1 MRKRVSKVLSKKV
14 LVGMSGGVDSTV
26 TAILLQKEGYEV
38 TGVYMKLH
46 EKEGYHE
53 ANYEKAQ
60 RVGDY
65 LGIDVHFHDLSA
77 EFKEEVYDYFVETY
91 KEGLTPNPCVMC
103 NRTIKFGKMVE
114 FADSLGI
121 EKVATGHYLNCD
133 GAFFYTAKDE
143 SKDQSYFVAQVRKE
157 VLPRLLFPLGSWIK
171 DDVKAYASKI
181 SPLQDF
187 ATQKESSEICF
198 VENDYTEIL
207 EKHMKID
214 LAGETLNAKGE
225 VVGTHK
231 GYMHYTI
238 GKRRGFTVDGAH
250 DPHFVLA
257 IKPEQNQIVVGKRDE
272 LEEHGFEIKKIN
284 LFKPLQGENLTVKVR
299 YRTRAIPCRVELNG
313 EQGEVLLHEP
323 VFGLAYG
330 QVAVFYEENRVV
342 GSGVIC

>member
-1 MRKRVSKVLSKKV
+1 
-14 LVGMSGGVDSTV
+14 MSGGVDSTV

-38 TGVYMKLH
+38 VGVYMKLH

-53 ANYEKAQ
+53 ENYAKAK

-65 LGIDVHFHDLSA
+65 LGVDIHFLDLSA
-77 EFKEEVYDYFVETY
+77 DFKDEVYDYFVETY
-91 KEGLTPNPCVMC
+91 KQGLTPNPCVMC

-121 EKVATGHYLNCD
+121 EKIATGHYLNCD
-133 GAFFYTAKDE
+133 GEFFYMAKDD
-143 SKDQSYFVAQVRKE
+143 SKDQSYFVAQVKKE
-157 VLPRLLFPLGSWIK
+157 VLPRLVFPLGSWIK
-171 DDVKAYASKI
+171 DDVKEFASKI
-181 SPLQDF
+181 APLKEF

-207 EKHMKID
+207 QKHMNID
-214 LAGETLNAKGE
+214 LAGETVNEKGE
-225 VVGTHK
+225 VVGMHK

-257 IKPEQNQIVVGKRDE
+257 IKPEKNQIVVGKRDE
-272 LEEHGFEIKKIN
+272 LQVDSFKIKKVN
-284 LFKPLQGENLTVKVR
+284 LFKENLTDFDSTVKVR
-299 YRTRAIPCRVELNG
+299 YRTRAIPCRVKIDGNI
-313 EQGEVLLHEP
+313 GEVELLEP

-330 QVAVFYEENRVV
+330 QIAVFYEDDKVI

>member
-1 MRKRVSKVLSKKV
+1 MSNNLNKKV
-14 LVGMSGGVDSTV
+14 LVGMSGGVDSTI

-53 ANYEKAQ
+53 ENYTKVQ
-60 RVGDY
+60 RVAKY

-91 KEGLTPNPCVMC
+91 KQGLTPNPCVMC

-133 GAFFYTAKDE
+133 GEFFYTAKDD

-157 VLPRLLFPLGSWIK
+157 ILPRLIFPLGSWVK

-181 SPLQDF
+181 EPLQDF

-207 EKHMKID
+207 DKHMNIN
-214 LAGETLNAKGE
+214 LEGETVYADGT
-225 VVGTHK
+225 VVGKHK

-250 DPHFVLA
+250 DPHFVLS
-257 IKPEQNQIVVGKRDE
+257 INPKKNEIVVGKKEE
-272 LEEHGFEIKKIN
+272 LEKSSFRIKKIN
-284 LFKPLQGENLTVKVR
+284 LFKDLDVSHLTVKVR
-299 YRTRAIPCRVELNG
+299 YRTRAIPCKVTLDGKMGTVALE
-313 EQGEVLLHEP
+313 EP

-330 QVAVFYEENRVV
+330 QVAVFYEDNRVL
-342 GSGVIC
+342 GSGIIY